1 MMHSQPPQAA
11 PSPTPARRVLVV
23 EDSDFVH
30 QIYRVAFRRIRG
42 WEPTHV
48 NNGAEALDVLDRVL
62 PDLII
67 VDINMPVMDGLRF
80 LDQLR
85 GRGGEFK
92 KTHVLV
98 ASTEGRDDQ
107 VRDAIRRGASSY
119 LKKPFTLDE
128 FLQLFERI
136 VATLP
141 PKKPAEAKP

>member
-1 MMHSQPPQAA
+1 MPPSA
-11 PSPTPARRVLVV
+11 PSRRILVV

-30 QIYRVAFRRIRG
+30 QIYRVAFRRLRG
-42 WEPTHV
+42 WVPTHV
-48 NNGAEALDVLDRVL
+48 NNGAEALEVLDRVQ

-80 LDQLR
+80 LDAMR
-85 GRGGEFK
+85 TRSGGRK
-92 KTHVLV
+92 PLVHVLV

-107 VRDAIRRGASSY
+107 IRDALRRGASSY

-136 VATLP
+136 AATLP
-141 PKKPAEAKP
+141 PPVPAASVGGMRT